1 MDRCEPLA
9 WPLDLGAVRPQDLP
23 TRDDVAATPPL
34 PVRPLRPAPRTLT
47 DVLEGA
53 ARQALREGGVAS
65 CSISAFEPAGSGVLR
80 TIVNVGELGPGEVP
94 RPRDERYP
102 LAGFP
107 KVAAVLRQQRG
118 YVVAVDDR
126 DADRASVA
134 LLEALGKHSQVG
146 VPLLRDGEVWG
157 ELWCASSTRLTA
169 ADLPHFYRVAAEVS
183 ALVAAA
189 RRAGLLLAP
198 ERVDALTGLAD
209 ELALREH
216 LAALAGAG
224 EPAAAALVV
233 GELERHPG
241 AGSAELEGLAGVLR
255 GLAAPEAGDL
265 VARVGPARTAVLLP
279 DRDEPA
285 GALLAAAAAA
295 GLAVAHPAAR
305 LRCGVVATND
315 LARGHA
321 TLLDA
326 AARAAARARS
336 VGRR

>member
-1 MDRCEPLA
+1 M
-9 WPLDLGAVRPQDLP
+9 
-23 TRDDVAATPPL
+23 
-34 PVRPLRPAPRTLT
+34 
-47 DVLEGA
+47 
-53 ARQALREGGVAS
+53 AS
-65 CSISAFEPAGSGVLR
+65 CSISAFDAAGAGALR
-80 TIVNVGELGPGEVP
+80 TIVNVGELGPGEVA

-189 RRAGLLLAP
+189 RRDGLLLAP

-209 ELALREH
+209 EVALREH
-216 LAALAGAG
+216 LRALAGADG
-224 EPAAAALVV
+224 PPRRRSSWASSSATPAPAAPSSRASPTSCASSPTRRPATSWPAS
-233 GELERHPG
+233 GRRGPRSCCPP
-241 AGSAELEGLAGVLR
+241 ATSRPAPPWRRRPRPAWPSATRRRACGSASRPLR
-255 GLAAPEAGDL
+255 TWP
-265 VARVGPARTAVLLP
+265 VTTRRSSTRPRTPPPTPVG
-279 DRDEPA
+279 
-285 GALLAAAAAA
+285 
-295 GLAVAHPAAR
+295 
-305 LRCGVVATND
+305 
-315 LARGHA
+315 
-321 TLLDA
+321 
-326 AARAAARARS
+326 
-336 VGRR
+336 GRR

>member
-1 MDRCEPLA
+1 MDRCEHPVR
-9 WPLDLGAVRPQDLP
+9 PLDLGAVRPQDLSR
-23 TRDDVAATPPL
+23 RDDAAATPPW
-34 PVRPLRPAPRTLT
+34 PVRPLRPAPRALA

-53 ARQALREGGVAS
+53 ARRVLREGGVAS
-65 CSISAFEPAGSGVLR
+65 CSISAFDAAGAGALR
-80 TIVNVGELGPGEVP
+80 TIVNVGELGPGEVA

-102 LAGFP
+102 LAGYP
-107 KVAAVLRQQRG
+107 KVAAMLRQQRG

-183 ALVAAA
+183 AVVAVA
-189 RRAGLLLAP
+189 RRDGLLLAP

-209 ELALREH
+209 EVALRDH
-216 LAALAGAG
+216 LRALAGADG
-224 EPAAAALVV
+224 PPAAIVV

-241 AGSAELEGLAGVLR
+241 AGSAELEGLADVLR
-255 GLAAPEAGDL
+255 ELADPEAGDL
-265 VARVGPARTAVLLP
+265 AARVGPARTAILLP
-279 DRDEPA
+279 ARDEPA
-285 GALLAAAAAA
+285 GAALAAAAAA
-295 GLAVAHPAAR
+295 GLALRHPAAR
-305 LRCGVVATND
+305 LRLGVSATTD
-315 LARGHA
+315 LARDHA
-321 TLLDA
+321 TLLDTAAHA
-326 AARAAARARS
+326 AAHAPS